1 MYDDNQTF
9 VPDSFIALYRDA
21 RGRVTAPREA
31 NAARPDQC
39 DDMARLVTEPS
50 STVHFRDG
58 VDEGQVLERVHRG
71 LLAPPTTVDAPEA
84 GWVVRRTAELLGW
97 PFDGAGDRRE

>member
-21 RGRVTAPREA
+21 RGRFTAPRETI
-31 NAARPDQC
+31 AARHDLC
-39 DDMARLVTEPS
+39 EDMANLLTDHC
-50 STVHFRDG
+50 STIHFRDG
-58 VDEGQVLERVHRG
+58 VDESQVLERVRRG
-71 LLAPPTTVDAPEA
+71 LLEPPVTVDEAEA

-97 PFDGAGDRRE
+97 PFGAAEDQRE